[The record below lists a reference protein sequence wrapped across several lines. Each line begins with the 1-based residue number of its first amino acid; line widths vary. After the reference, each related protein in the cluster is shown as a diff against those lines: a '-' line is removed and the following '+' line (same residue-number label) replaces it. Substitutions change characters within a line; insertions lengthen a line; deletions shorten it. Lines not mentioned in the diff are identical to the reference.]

1 MPSTFIRDARRATW
15 SLLGL
20 IFAGLLAIAAIGWF
34 FQRLIDDVDRQLTN
48 ERVHLFIGEQ
58 MVLNVQYAELLA
70 FKLAPAGKA
79 AIYEQLLGQLDAAA
93 DQLNDYMG
101 VMQKGGQARDSVAL
115 QAMGTGGPLR
125 SLTYVAGAPSKM
137 QRMGHNMTEMSAQLK
152 SMARELVERLN
163 ERDRCFS
170 AELPCTADATRRVRE
185 YFRELP
191 PFFKDLNHQ
200 ANEHRSAIV
209 ARLEGL
215 EADLRQR
222 QAMLRYLQ
230 IGFIGLVSASLMMF
244 ALFFTRRIN
253 AAQAQLLEAREAA
266 EAASV
271 AKTQFL
277 ATMSHEIRTP
287 MSGVL
292 GMIRL
297 LRETRLD
304 PEQRELAR
312 DAATSA
318 ESLLQVIND
327 ILDLSKIEAGSMHY
341 ERQPFGVRS
350 VIDTAVSANRASA
363 QQKSLDLRVDIA
375 NDAAGT
381 VLGDSLRIRQ
391 VLLNLVGNAVKFTER
406 GEVRLVVSRKGD
418 SLRFEVSDTGIG
430 IPESARH
437 RLFTS
442 FSQVDTSTT
451 RRFGGSGLGLVISR
465 QLVEGMGG
473 HIDFSSTPGQG
484 SCFWFELPL
493 PGCEMVAPDV
503 EVLSSERFAALAQP
517 QAQAQARVT
526 EGHGQGDA
534 RLLLVEDNLINQKLA
549 TTLLSRLGYTVDLAE
564 NGQQALDAVQRQ
576 DYAAVLMDIQ
586 MPQMDGIHATEAIRT
601 LGGPYVSLPIIAI
614 TANAMQSDREA
625 CLAAGMND
633 FVSKPFDRG
642 DLVDCLGRW
651 VQAPAQRA

>member
-58 MVLNVQYAELLA
+58 MVLNVQYAELLTY
-70 FKLAPAGKA
+70 KLAPAGRA

-125 SLTYVAGAPSKM
+125 SLTYVAGATSKM
-137 QRMGHNMTEMSAQLK
+137 ERMGHDMTQMSAQLK

-191 PFFKDLNHQ
+191 PFFKKLNHQ

-209 ARLEGL
+209 ARLEVL

-230 IGFIGLVSASLMMF
+230 IGFISLVSASLMMF

-271 AKTQFL
+271 AKTRFL

-341 ERQPFGVRS
+341 EHQPFGVRS

-363 QQKSLDLRVDIA
+363 QQKSLDLRVEMA
-375 NDAAGT
+375 SDAAGT

-493 PGCEMVAPDV
+493 PGCEMVTPDV
-503 EVLSSERFAALAQP
+503 AALPPERFAA
-517 QAQAQARVT
+517 QAHDQARVT
-526 EGHGQGDA
+526 EGHGPGTA

-576 DYAAVLMDIQ
+576 DYVAVLMDIQ
-586 MPQMDGIHATEAIRT
+586 MPQMDGIDATAAIRA

-614 TANAMQSDREA
+614 TANAMQADREA
-625 CLAAGMND
+625 CLAAGMNG
-633 FVSKPFDRG
+633 FISKPFDRG

-651 VQAPAQRA
+651 VPAPAPQA